1 MLTASKHRA
10 GPKRRLHH
18 AEGFTL
24 IEVMIVVV
32 VVGILMA
39 VAIPSYRE
47 YVLRSHRSSAQ
58 AFMST
63 VANRQAQYL
72 LDARSYAASHGAL
85 GLTVPSDI
93 ATRYNFSTVVSARTR
108 RRATRSSPRRLAIK
122 RRTAAAS
129 CRSTTPD
136 SKSAV
141 AVNSSVQCW

>member
-10 GPKRRLHH
+10 GPKRRLHY

-63 VANRQAQYL
+63 VASRQAQYL
-72 LDARSYAASHGAL
+72 LDARSYAPSVAAL
-85 GLTVPSDI
+85 GLTTPSDV
-93 ATRYNFSTVVSARTR
+93 AGRYNVTTTPAAGPPPTFTVV
-108 RRATRSSPRRLAIK
+108 ATPIGAQ
-122 RRTAAAS
+122 AADRCGEMS
-129 CRSTTPD
+129 INHTGL
-136 SKSAV
+136 KSAS
-141 AVNSSVQCW
+141 AVSSSVQCW